1 MSLWFAE
8 SLVLLIVTIIIITIV
23 IIVIT
28 IVIIVITKVFAVEI
42 FLNRRKVGTAI
53 FDYKNLS
60 AVFLA
65 WIKVQVT
72 H

>member
-1 MSLWFAE
+1 MSLFAE
-8 SLVLLIVTIIIITIV
+8 SLVLLIVTIII
-23 IIVIT
+23 IT

-72 H
+72 HYK

>member
-1 MSLWFAE
+1 MSLFAE
-8 SLVLLIVTIIIITIV
+8 SLVLLIVTIII
-23 IIVIT
+23 IT